1 MNKILLV
8 DDDRELTSLLK
19 ELLEMEGFN
28 VIVAHDGEQAL
39 DLLDDSID
47 LLLLDVMMPKKNGI
61 DTLKALRQTHQTP
74 VIMLTA
80 RGSELDRVLGLELGA
95 DDYLPKPF
103 NDRELVARIRAILRR
118 SHWSEQQQNNDNGSP
133 TLEVD
138 ALVLNPG
145 RQEAS
150 FDGQTLELT
159 GTEFTL
165 LYLLAQH
172 LGQVVSREH
181 LSQEVLGKR
190 LTPFDRAIDMHISN
204 LRRKLPDRKSGTLVV
219 TKIAVAW
226 VVAAIASRIIP
237 EHGVE
242 VGFFAGLST
251 LALVAA
257 MDMTNGGLYA
267 SIMQQYGTKEEA
279 GAFVLMSLESG
290 PLMTMIILGTA
301 GIASFEPHVFVG
313 AVLPFLVGFAL
324 GNLDPELRE
333 FFSKAVQTLIP
344 FFAFALGNTIDL
356 TVIAQTGLLGILLG
370 VAVIIVT
377 GIPLIIADKFI
388 GGGDGTAGIA
398 ASSSAGAAVATPV
411 LIAEMVPFF
420 RPFQNRLWLA

>member
-1 MNKILLV
+1 MQIKRSIEKIPGGMMLV
-8 DDDRELTSLLK
+8 PL
-19 ELLEMEGFN
+19 F
-28 VIVAHDGEQAL
+28 
-39 DLLDDSID
+39 
-47 LLLLDVMMPKKNGI
+47 
-61 DTLKALRQTHQTP
+61 
-74 VIMLTA
+74 
-80 RGSELDRVLGLELGA
+80 LGA
-95 DDYLPKPF
+95 LCHTFSPGAGKYF
-103 NDRELVARIRAILRR
+103 G
-118 SHWSEQQQNNDNGSP
+118 SFTNGMI
-133 TLEVD
+133 
-138 ALVLNPG
+138 
-145 RQEAS
+145 
-150 FDGQTLELT
+150 T
-159 GTEFTL
+159 GTVPI
-165 LYLLAQH
+165 LAVWFFCM
-172 LGQVVSREH
+172 GASIK
-181 LSQEVLGKR
+181 LSATGTVL
-190 LTPFDRAIDMHISN
+190 
-204 LRRKLPDRKSGTLVV
+204 RKSGTLVV

-370 VAVIIVT
+370 VAVIIAMIILGTAGIASFEPHVFVGAVLPFLVGFALGNLDPELREFFSKAVQTLIPFFAFALGNTIDLTVIAQTGLLGILLGVAVIIVT
-377 GIPLIIADKFI
+377 GIPLIIADKLI

-411 LIAEMVPFF
+411 LIAEMVPAFKPMAPAATSLVATAVIVTSILVPILTSIWS
-420 RPFQNRLWLA
+420 RKVKARAAKIEILGTVK

>member
-1 MNKILLV
+1 MEMQIKRTIEKIPGGMMLV
-8 DDDRELTSLLK
+8 PL
-19 ELLEMEGFN
+19 F
-28 VIVAHDGEQAL
+28 
-39 DLLDDSID
+39 
-47 LLLLDVMMPKKNGI
+47 
-61 DTLKALRQTHQTP
+61 
-74 VIMLTA
+74 
-80 RGSELDRVLGLELGA
+80 LGA
-95 DDYLPKPF
+95 LCHTFSPDAGKYF
-103 NDRELVARIRAILRR
+103 G
-118 SHWSEQQQNNDNGSP
+118 SFTNGMI
-133 TLEVD
+133 
-138 ALVLNPG
+138 
-145 RQEAS
+145 
-150 FDGQTLELT
+150 T
-159 GTEFTL
+159 GTVPI
-165 LYLLAQH
+165 LAVWFFCM
-172 LGQVVSREH
+172 GASIK
-181 LSQEVLGKR
+181 LSATGTVL
-190 LTPFDRAIDMHISN
+190 
-204 LRRKLPDRKSGTLVV
+204 RKSGTLVV

-242 VGFFAGLST
+242 AGFFAGLST

-313 AVLPFLVGFAL
+313 AVLPFLVGFTL

-356 TVIAQTGLLGILLG
+356 SVIAQTGLLGILLG

-377 GIPLIIADKFI
+377 GIPLIIADKLI
-388 GGGDGTAGIA
+388 GGGRLLLDVAHVGQRLDHVVGGTVLDDLGRVNDIVEVRFGAHRRLVQFESAEAGRR
-398 ASSSAGAAVATPV
+398 GAHDQQQQYDEQRVANAMGCPGDRACV
-411 LIAEMVPFF
+411 
-420 RPFQNRLWLA
+420 